1 MPTKKNKKIKNKS
14 QNKTQKKREIIVT
27 GKIARTPEEIARGL
41 MFRKRLKKNEGMLF
55 KMGAKRKY
63 GFWMKNTYI
72 SLDIIFLSKNL
83 KIIEY
88 SENTTPLSLKR
99 IKGIGEN
106 ILEVKSGFIK
116 KNNLKKGD
124 KIKFKEI

>member
-1 MPTKKNKKIKNKS
+1 MSTKKNKKIKNK
-14 QNKTQKKREIIVT
+14 TQKKRGIVVT
-27 GKIARTPEEIARGL
+27 GKIARTPEEISRGL

-55 KMGAKRKY
+55 KMGVKREY
-63 GFWMKNTYI
+63 SFWMKNTYI
-72 SLDIIFLSKNL
+72 ALDIIYLSKDL

-88 SENTTPLSLKR
+88 VENTKPLSLKR
-99 IKGIGEN
+99 IKGLGEN

-116 KNNLKKGD
+116 KNKLRKGD